1 MYSRPWPITGRGQAV
16 SGRARGQGIDPG
28 SPRAAETGSAQESDE
43 KGTFWK
49 SPVSGGRCQGPQKF
63 QHKRQLPRPH
73 RAEQPGLFRRKSGV
87 SWCQAHGLS
96 GKQRLRAEN
105 RHLRREVGTGAG
117 GGEHRRLFP
126 QVDFAPSPDRV
137 TTVRSEM
144 FWMKNVTCR
153 ILNRMLQPSRPQ
165 PRQPHHCP
173 LRGFGM
179 GEQRMLAS
187 GSPGAHPGHGFSE
200 KDSYLPYTEKH

>member
-1 MYSRPWPITGRGQAV
+1 MGWTVSGAAEIPAQEAAAKAPQSGAAQPVQEEEWGELVPSTWAQRETAAPGRKQAPQARSGDWGRGW
-16 SGRARGQGIDPG
+16 R
-28 SPRAAETGSAQESDE
+28 
-43 KGTFWK
+43 
-49 SPVSGGRCQGPQKF
+49 
-63 QHKRQLPRPH
+63 
-73 RAEQPGLFRRKSGV
+73 
-87 SWCQAHGLS
+87 
-96 GKQRLRAEN
+96 
-105 RHLRREVGTGAG
+105 
-117 GGEHRRLFP
+117 HRRLFP

-153 ILNRMLQPSRPQ
+153 ILNRMLQPSSPQ

-200 KDSYLPYTEKH
+200 KDSYLPYREKH